1 MRKFTTLLVM
11 VIIAGG
17 CRTVD
22 ERRTADAQ
30 PMRELTFHLM
40 TAITEPDPSLSK
52 AERDRLD
59 AEYNKTYR
67 DAFINDTREYGVTW
81 PKGSDAVADYW
92 CATITVTNTPENLIK
107 IIGHERLLSRRWRKI
122 TVNARFVE
130 ADHKALE
137 AIGLDSMKRIDDA
150 DVIFEQ
156 LKKRDDVRLLEAF
169 RQNAK
174 NGQECVL
181 KRVTEYIYPTEF
193 NVVSDGAASASNSVP
208 GTVGKPVVEPAQ
220 FETREVGALLQLVP
234 EIREDLDMIDVMLN
248 AEYVDEPVWMD
259 YGMEVPGPDGRT
271 YKLPIEQPFFPC
283 RGCNTAL
290 SVPVGKTVLWMMGGL
305 SREPDGQPGKML
317 LFFLKL
323 DYDREGKPAICIFP
337 KSDNDDLFLPVTC
350 CGGEEVSP
358 Q

>member
-30 PMRELTFHLM
+30 PMRDLTFHLM

-137 AIGLDSMKRIDDA
+137 AVGLDSMKRIDDA
-150 DVIFEQ
+150 DAIFEQ

-193 NVVSDGAASASNSVP
+193 NVVSDGAASASNSTGPSHNALARRADAVRLSP
-208 GTVGKPVVEPAQ
+208 REATRAGTPSSRNIRAITKPSPPL
-220 FETREVGALLQLVP
+220 F
-234 EIREDLDMIDVMLN
+234 
-248 AEYVDEPVWMD
+248 
-259 YGMEVPGPDGRT
+259 PGPQR
-271 YKLPIEQPFFPC
+271 IS
-283 RGCNTAL
+283 A
-290 SVPVGKTVLWMMGGL
+290 
-305 SREPDGQPGKML
+305 SR
-317 LFFLKL
+317 
-323 DYDREGKPAICIFP
+323 RCPARQMICAAAAPARSI
-337 KSDNDDLFLPVTC
+337 S
-350 CGGEEVSP
+350 S
-358 Q
+358 